1 MTYRVRFCLLLC
13 FVEICISFCFFSC
26 KMCQIWK
33 KVILLLYQCP
43 TNFWVINVQTNDG
56 NSDLHGWFNKEVH
69 LPSISEIF
77 FCDSFSIIFW
87 SHWILATSA
96 TFSASEK
103 INWCILFHRI
113 NRFSQIY
120 LYVENVH
127 SKHPSFAVL
136 IFKNVVLSSHILLDR
151 LTKIVALNSLM
162 IFWFG
167 LQKVSHYTELD
178 SDLHHNCQV
187 QEWDSNQYLNWN
199 LHLWT

>member
-1 MTYRVRFCLLLC
+1 
-13 FVEICISFCFFSC
+13 
-26 KMCQIWK
+26 MCQIWT

-43 TNFWVINVQTNDG
+43 TNFWVINVQKNDG
-56 NSDLHGWFNKEVH
+56 NSDLYGWFNKEVH

-103 INWCILFHRI
+103 INWCILFHRF

-136 IFKNVVLSSHILLDR
+136 IFKNVVLSSPILLDR
-151 LTKIVALNSLM
+151 LTQTVALNSSITLPDPYSDSGCKPNGYFV
-162 IFWFG
+162 IYRKFHTAQSWIQIPITTAKYRNG
-167 LQKVSHYTELD
+167 IRISTEIGI
-178 SDLHHNCQV
+178 SIC
-187 QEWDSNQYLNWN
+187 ERK
-199 LHLWT
+199 